1 MSYNDSL
8 VTRGDCFRRRASG
21 CPIPP
26 EAPRRATLPSLYKG
40 SLEYLALKIPEWLGI
55 DIICRSLMMAL
66 SGSKHLI
73 QGQLPSV

>member
-26 EAPRRATLPSLYKG
+26 EAPRRATLPSLYKE
-40 SLEYLALKIPEWLGI
+40 SVEYEN
-55 DIICRSLMMAL
+55 
-66 SGSKHLI
+66 
-73 QGQLPSV
+73 